1 MEPYR
6 EDWHWCCPEFSIW
19 NRGKNRETWRQV
31 CMDIAWGQ
39 KESKLGFRIS
49 YLFNMPWNSQIIT
62 STTVFKGTGETVS
75 VFVHDVKSSSED
87 KVGALKIESVLL
99 IHNEWEVYLIF
110 FSQRKLM
117 SFQCIQ
123 FSPYFRGILQLTGEI
138 PLYWWRNYFRHGLR
152 NFDWPLLIHKNH
164 NYLETLYRLQS
175 YWHLKEAAFK
185 ISDVK

>member
-99 IHNEWEVYLIF
+99 IHNEWEVYLIYF
-110 FSQRKLM
+110 FPSVSWCLFSAFNSPLTLEA
-117 SFQCIQ
+117 SFSC
-123 FSPYFRGILQLTGEI
+123 
-138 PLYWWRNYFRHGLR
+138 
-152 NFDWPLLIHKNH
+152 
-164 NYLETLYRLQS
+164 LEKYHYIDGAT
-175 YWHLKEAAFK
+175 
-185 ISDVK
+185 ISDMGSVILIGHY